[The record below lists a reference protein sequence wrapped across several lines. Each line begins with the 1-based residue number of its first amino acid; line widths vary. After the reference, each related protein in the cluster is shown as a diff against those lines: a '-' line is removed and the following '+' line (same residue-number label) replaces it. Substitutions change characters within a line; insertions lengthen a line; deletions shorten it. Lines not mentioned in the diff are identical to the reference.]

1 MHSIRSVYPTH
12 RPLPFTVTP
21 PGSIPRA
28 PAAALGS
35 SVTGVLL
42 LGTAALLGLADELP
56 ARIAYNDLAFRL
68 MVHKL
73 LLVLSAIAALSA
85 VVLALAGWRRS
96 RLLSAFALLTS
107 VAWLGLFVWARF
119 ANS

>member
-1 MHSIRSVYPTH
+1 MHSLQPAYPTH

-28 PAAALGS
+28 SAAALGS
-35 SVTGVLL
+35 SLTGVLL
-42 LGTAALLGLADELP
+42 VGTAALLGFADELP
-56 ARIAYNDLAFRL
+56 ARIAYNELAFRL

-85 VVLALAGWRRS
+85 VVLAIAGWRRS
-96 RLLSAFALLTS
+96 RLLSACAIATS
-107 VAWLGLFVWARF
+107 VAWLGLIVWARF